1 MGFCILLKI
10 WVKNIGK
17 NLSIKYSQKRLHHA
31 KQSATDA
38 LKTASKRAIQ
48 KTAGVTGELIGNK
61 VAEKIPKVLRTLPK
75 NSLETVT
82 NEAKI
87 LGLIE
92 KYLKKDICL

>member
-82 NEAKI
+82 NETKI